1 MIKTEII
8 QSNALRVAVPAKL
21 KIGDFQQIAP
31 EVDSII
37 RQYGK
42 IRLLIDASKFSG
54 WENVS
59 AFENHAAFVKSH
71 QQEVERIAV
80 VVAHDWQHW
89 LVGAVRI
96 FVHPEV
102 KAFDQ
107 AQEAEALRWVIAD
120 AAPNGH

>member
-1 MIKTEII
+1 M
-8 QSNALRVAVPAKL
+8 LRCL
-21 KIGDFQQIAP
+21 QNSRIGDFQQIAP
-31 EVDSII
+31 EVDFII

-96 FVHPEV
+96 FCHPEV

-107 AQEAEALRWVIAD
+107 AQEAEALRSVIAD